1 MHISA
6 MYSVRDAEEAGW
18 EGQQALYF
26 ATFMNAVNQRVVM
39 ATGLTILDFSDWG
52 WAEAFQNGGSV
63 DDVACNFLA
72 DMWEG
77 EML

>member
-1 MHISA
+1 MHIPA
-6 MYSVRDAEEAGW
+6 VYSVQEAQEAGW

-26 ATFMNAVNQRVVM
+26 TAFMNAVNQRVVM
-39 ATGLTILDFSDWG
+39 ATGLTILDFPDWD
-52 WAEAFQNGGSV
+52 WAAAFQNGGSV
-63 DDVACNFLA
+63 DDVACDFLA